1 MSDNSQQELIDYR
14 LQQADDSVLE
24 ARTLAKVSLWRG
36 AINRA
41 YYAMFYATLALTVQK
56 QQVISK
62 HTGVIAF
69 FDKEFIRTG
78 VFPKEMSR
86 SLHFAF
92 ERRQNSD
99 YGELLSENPEEAMR
113 AIDEAAEFA
122 QKVKDYL
129 HRT

>member
-1 MSDNSQQELIDYR
+1 
-14 LQQADDSVLE
+14 
-24 ARTLAKVSLWRG
+24 
-36 AINRA
+36 
-41 YYAMFYATLALTVQK
+41 MFYATLALTVQK

-113 AIDEAAEFA
+113 AIDEAAEFT

-129 HRT
+129 RRT

>member
-1 MSDNSQQELIDYR
+1 MSDNPQQELIDYR
-14 LQQADDSVLE
+14 LQQADDSLLE
-24 ARTLAKVSLWRG
+24 AQTLAKVSLWRG
-36 AINRA
+36 AINRS

-99 YGELLSENPEEAMR
+99 YGELLAENPEEAMR
-113 AIDEAAEFA
+113 AIDEAAEFV

-129 HRT
+129 RRT

>member
-24 ARTLAKVSLWRG
+24 ARTLAQVSLWRG

-41 YYAMFYATLALTVQK
+41 YYAMFYATLALTVEK

-78 VFPKEMSR
+78 IFPKELSR

-99 YGELLSENPEEAMR
+99 YGELLSENAEEVIQ
-113 AIDEAAEFA
+113 AIDESAKFVE
-122 QKVKDYL
+122 KVKDYL
-129 HRT
+129 RGT

>member
-1 MSDNSQQELIDYR
+1 MSDNPQQKLIDYR
-14 LQQADDSVLE
+14 LQQADDSLLE

-36 AINRA
+36 AINRS
-41 YYAMFYATLALTVQK
+41 YYAMFYATLALTVEK

-78 VFPKEMSR
+78 IFPKEMSR

-99 YGELLSENPEEAMR
+99 YGELLSESPEDTMR
-113 AIDEAAEFA
+113 AIDEAAEFV

-129 HRT
+129 HRI